1 MAVNLE
7 TISTSLP
14 SPNVFEEGLVPANAS
29 NRSTRLAID
38 PSSGWGTATVLCP
51 CRNVAAI
58 NSAPP
63 AAAANITI
71 FGLLWASGFEDA
83 EVVVDVDVAVD
94 VEEEVVLEEELFE
107 AFTLG

>member
-1 MAVNLE
+1 M
-7 TISTSLP
+7 
-14 SPNVFEEGLVPANAS
+14 
-29 NRSTRLAID
+29 
-38 PSSGWGTATVLCP
+38 
-51 CRNVAAI
+51 AAI